1 MAFDDNRN
9 RLYAQAIEAAVTPES
24 VVLDLGAGIGVL
36 GLIAAAAGA
45 KRVYL
50 VEPEPIVNVSMEIAR
65 ANNLADKIVI
75 LQGKIE
81 DVELPEKVD
90 IIISVFTGNLLFS
103 EDLLPSLFYA
113 RDHYLKPG
121 GKLIPDQAQLLLSPI
136 SAPTVYHKHIGR
148 WSESN
153 LGQDYSPGRR
163 FAANEIIWLDRKN
176 LQFQRLSQAHTIACV
191 DLVTT
196 THGHCN
202 GNALVTID
210 KTGLCHGLLCS
221 IKIKLGDQWLDTDPD
236 SADVHWSPVI
246 LPFDPPLE
254 LKEGKQLNMTL
265 TRPCYGDWT
274 WVAKTDSSSHRHS
287 TFLARIDGQ
296 KYLRRIAQNHRPGLS
311 QRGSHTLVALKLI
324 AEGRSIGEIIAALTT
339 SATPLDEDRARQL
352 VHSLALKFG
361 KE

>member
-50 VEPEPIVNVSMEIAR
+50 VEPEPIVNVAMEIAR

-113 RDHYLKPG
+113 RDHHLKPG
-121 GKLIPDQAQLLLSPI
+121 GNLIPDQAELLLSPI
-136 SAPTVYHKHIGR
+136 SAPEVHHKYIGR
-148 WSESN
+148 WSEPN

-176 LQFQRLSQAHTIACV
+176 LSFERLSPASTATSV
-191 DLVTT
+191 DLTT
-196 THGHCN
+196 ATHGHCD

-210 KTGLCHGLLCS
+210 NTGLCHGLLCS
-221 IKIKLGDQWLDTDPD
+221 IKIKLGEQWLDTDPH
-236 SADVHWSPVI
+236 SADVHWSPVM
-246 LPFDPPLE
+246 LPFDPPLVLRE
-254 LKEGKQLNMTL
+254 SEQLNMTL

-274 WVAKTDSSSHRHS
+274 WAARTDSHCDRHS
-287 TFLARIDGQ
+287 TFLARIDGHR
-296 KYLRRIAQNHRPGLS
+296 YLRRMIPNHRPGLNL
-311 QRGSHTLVALKLI
+311 RGGHTLLTLKLI
-324 AEGRSIGEIIAALTT
+324 AEGQSNGEIIAALTT

-352 VHSLALKFG
+352 VQSLVLKFG